1 MPLNARTLRARR
13 RARQALVND
22 INIAPFVDV
31 MLVLVVIFM
40 IAAPLVSVGVP
51 IDLPKA
57 RVNPVNA
64 EREPL
69 VVTIDRDGRIFLQ
82 ETEIPAEAL
91 IPRLV
96 AVSAENA
103 ELRIFVRGDRE
114 IDYGR
119 VIEVM
124 GLVNEAGFSKVAL
137 IAELPEQGT
146 RTQ

>member
-1 MPLNARTLRARR
+1 MALDARALRARR
-13 RARQALVND
+13 RGRRGPVTD

-57 RVNPVNA
+57 RLNPVNA

-114 IDYGR
+114 INYGR
-119 VIEVM
+119 IIEVM

>member
-1 MPLNARTLRARR
+1 MALDARALRARR
-13 RARQALVND
+13 RGRRGPVTD

-114 IDYGR
+114 INYGR
-119 VIEVM
+119 IIEVM